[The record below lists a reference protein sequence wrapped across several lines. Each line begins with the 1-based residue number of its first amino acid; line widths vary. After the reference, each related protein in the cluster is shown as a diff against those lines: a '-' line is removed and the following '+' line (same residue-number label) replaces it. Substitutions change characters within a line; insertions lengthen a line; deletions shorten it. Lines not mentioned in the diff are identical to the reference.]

1 MKKRINLNEIKSAPW
16 NPRGEVAPDG
26 VRDLAKSI
34 EETGLIN
41 AVSLWESSDGEIYCI
56 AGNRR
61 LAALRSLGRETLDE
75 DEFMLLKGIDES
87 GARAVTV
94 VENLQRESVGVIE
107 EAALVG
113 TLLDGGMTVC
123 SVAAQLGR
131 TESWVN
137 RRRKLLSLSD
147 EWKAR
152 AAGMTADALERIA
165 EYSEDVQ
172 ERVAKKAS
180 PDARTW
186 REVSF
191 LFAREDRD
199 LDRAA
204 FDTGMCTHCFQRT
217 GQNTD
222 LFGAV
227 DEGCLGKC
235 LCAKCYDKNVKA
247 HIDELVAEATKGADE
262 VVRLKYAWEI
272 PRGEGSGETRTRECP
287 CAYVWADP
295 DTGAVTVRWGESRR
309 AEEARRAEERKR
321 KEAESAEKQAKIAR
335 IEAITEKLD
344 ICFDGAK
351 DRRDGA
357 KDRRM
362 MDDIVVELLS
372 ILSPDIPEATKRHVI
387 EELVDHICSWHD
399 NEDWAGICRAF
410 AFVPRVAGLDDAE
423 LAELLEAYPAG
434 GGEDAR

>member
-26 VRDLAKSI
+26 VKDLAKSI

-41 AVSLWESSDGEIYCI
+41 AVSLWESPDGEIYCI

-75 DEFMLLKGIDES
+75 DEFTLLKGIDES

-94 VENLQRESVGVIE
+94 VENLQRESVGVVE

-113 TLLDGGMTVC
+113 ALLDGGMTAC

-131 TESWVN
+131 PESWVN
-137 RRRKLLSLSD
+137 RRRKLLALSD

-165 EYSEDVQ
+165 EYPKDVQ

-186 REVSF
+186 REVSS

-204 FDTGMCTHCFQRT
+204 FDTGACKHCFQRT

-222 LFGAV
+222 LFGEI

-235 LCAKCYDKNVKA
+235 LCAKCYDENVRA
-247 HIDELVAEATKGADE
+247 HIDELVAKATKGADE
-262 VVRLKYAWEI
+262 VVRLKYAWEM
-272 PRGEGSGETRTRECP
+272 PRVEGESCETRTRTCP

-295 DTGAVTVRWGESRR
+295 DTGAVTVRWGKSMR
-309 AEEARRAEERKR
+309 AEEARREEERRR
-321 KEAESAEKQAKIAR
+321 KEAESAERRAKTAR

-344 ICFDGAK
+344 IRFDG
-351 DRRDGA
+351 DREEIL
-357 KDRRM
+357 
-362 MDDIVVELLS
+362 DDIESELQS
-372 ILSPDIPEATKRHVI
+372 ILSPDIPDATRRHVI
-387 EELVDHICSWHD
+387 DELVEHVCSWHN
-399 NEDWAGICRAF
+399 NEDWAEICRAF

>member
-26 VRDLAKSI
+26 VKNLAKSI

-41 AVSLWESSDGEIYCI
+41 AVSLWKSPDGEIYCI

-131 TESWVN
+131 PESWVN

-147 EWKAR
+147 KWKAR

-165 EYSEDVQ
+165 EYPEDVQ
-172 ERVAKKAS
+172 ERVAKKAA

-186 REVSF
+186 REVSS

-204 FDTGMCTHCFQRT
+204 FDTGACTHCFQRT
-217 GQNTD
+217 GRNTD
-222 LFGAV
+222 LFGEV
-227 DEGCLGKC
+227 DEGRLGKC
-235 LCAKCYDKNVKA
+235 LCAKCYDKLIRE
-247 HIDELVAEATKGADE
+247 HIDEVVDEATEDADE
-262 VVRLKYAWEI
+262 VVRLRFAWEM
-272 PRGEGSGETRTRECP
+272 PHDEDSDETRTRACP

-295 DTGAVTVRWGESRR
+295 DTGVVTVRWGKSRR
-309 AEEARRAEERKR
+309 AEEARKEEERKR
-321 KEAESAEKQAKIAR
+321 KNAENAERQSKIAR

-344 ICFDGAK
+344 ICFDD
-351 DRRDGA
+351 DR
-357 KDRRM
+357 DRIL
-362 MDDIVVELLS
+362 DDIVAELQS
-372 ILSPDIPEATKRHVI
+372 ILSPDIPDATRRHTVDA
-387 EELVDHICSWHD
+387 LVEHVCGWHD
-399 NEDWAGICRAF
+399 NEGWAEICRAF
-410 AFVPRVAGLDDAE
+410 AFVPRIAGLDDAE
-423 LAELLEAYPAG
+423 LAELLEVYPAG
-434 GGEDAR
+434 GGKDAR